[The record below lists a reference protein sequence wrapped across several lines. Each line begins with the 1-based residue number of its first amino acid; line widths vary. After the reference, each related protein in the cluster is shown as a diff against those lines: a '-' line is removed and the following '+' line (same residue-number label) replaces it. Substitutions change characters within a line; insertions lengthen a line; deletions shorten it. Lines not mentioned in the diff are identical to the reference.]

1 MIMKIHKK
9 LNLVIQ
15 RIGIKIMT
23 YSLNNA
29 NKCDVTAIEVIYKG
43 GKRRI
48 FSLKNKVYR
57 YDALDL
63 QTKLE
68 NYDNVFRV
76 NCHTTLNN
84 CF

>member
-1 MIMKIHKK
+1 MLGS
-9 LNLVIQ
+9 LN
-15 RIGIKIMT
+15 MT
-23 YSLNNA
+23 YSLINT

-48 FSLKNKVYR
+48 FNLKNKVYR

-63 QTKLE
+63 QTRLE

-76 NCHTTLNN
+76 NCHTTLNK